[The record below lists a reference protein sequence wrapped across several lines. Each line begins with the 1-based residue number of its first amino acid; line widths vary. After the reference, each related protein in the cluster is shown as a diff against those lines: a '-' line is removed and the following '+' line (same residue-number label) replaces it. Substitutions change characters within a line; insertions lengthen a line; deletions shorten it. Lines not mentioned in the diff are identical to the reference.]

1 MVSTN
6 RSKLLDSFFYDS
18 QTWGALHKAWK
29 GYVIAKN
36 KYEYDRMEYYASV
49 IQKLQNELGQRVS
62 SFHNIGLSAL
72 KFYSSRYSECLKNNN
87 RNREEMITPKDD
99 KGEYFEGDWNN
110 GNRLFRFSGACSIL
124 VPRGILKQFKLREDV
139 NLFLSPTEMVDEYKL
154 FVGTL

>member
-1 MVSTN
+1 MASTN

-49 IQKLQNELGQRVS
+49 IQKLQNELGLRVS

-72 KFYSSRYSECLKNNN
+72 KFYSSRYSECLKNNDQ
-87 RNREEMITPKDD
+87 NREEMITPQEELLQED
-99 KGEYFEGDWNN
+99 KSEYFEGDWNN
-110 GNRLFRFSGACSIL
+110 GDRFTS
-124 VPRGILKQFKLREDV
+124 
-139 NLFLSPTEMVDEYKL
+139 
-154 FVGTL
+154 